1 MALIRKLLQ
10 QPVYALLVCCCALAG
25 CNDEDKRSAA
35 APGLDLTV
43 LQPPKATPTNRAPAI
58 SGTPTTSAKVNEAYV
73 FQPLVVD
80 PDGDTVTFTIANK
93 PTWATFDAK
102 TGRLAGTPSS
112 SSTGTFQGVR
122 IAASDGKVNSE
133 LAPFDITVAATAAN
147 GSATLSWLPPTE
159 NVDGTPLTNLAGYV
173 IRYGTDAGALQREVR
188 IANPGVTMSVIE
200 DLAPGPWYFT
210 VTAFNSTGIESA
222 PSPVGSKTVT

>member
-1 MALIRKLLQ
+1 MATIRKQLQ

-35 APGLDLTV
+35 ARGFDLTV
-43 LQPPKATPTNRAPAI
+43 VQPPNAAPANRAPVI

-73 FQPLVVD
+73 FQPSVVD

-93 PTWATFDAK
+93 PTWATFDAR

-112 SSTGTFQGVR
+112 SSTGTVQGVR
-122 IAASDGKVNSE
+122 IAANDGQANSE
-133 LAPFDITVAATAAN
+133 LTPFNITVATTAAN

-159 NVDGTPLTNLAGYV
+159 NVDGTPLTNLTGYV

-188 IANPGVTMSVIE
+188 IANPGVTMSIIE
-200 DLAPGPWYFT
+200 DLTPDTWYFT
-210 VTAFNSTGIESA
+210 VSAFNSTGIESA